1 MATTQEQLIDHL
13 DNTRL
18 GRGADDM
25 ENQPGTDPETIR
37 EWSQLRLAVEGIR
50 QAGLY
55 EQIKSVKEEWLAS
68 RPFTA
73 QVDATR
79 VATITLTSQP
89 AGPKPA
95 ESKPAGAIL
104 RSITRTTIRVAA
116 CLVILG
122 GGAAIYKY
130 TMTNSAGIFAQYC
143 STYDLNTSRGATA
156 TTDEMDQAYKN
167 KNWAAVTELFKKK
180 KAKNNKT
187 YFLAGMADLESK
199 KYDDAIGMFQQ
210 VMAANSQSGS
220 DYFEDEAEFYLAMSW
235 LARNDVKE
243 AMPLLDKIR
252 ADKNHLYHDVVVK
265 MSTLDLLIAGY
276 KDLN

>member
-18 GRGADDM
+18 NRGADNM
-25 ENQPGTDPETIR
+25 ENQPDADPETIR

-55 EQIKSVKEEWLAS
+55 EQIESVKTEWLAQQAVKTMPAIHMS
-68 RPFTA
+68 AMPA
-73 QVDATR
+73 
-79 VATITLTSQP
+79 P

-95 ESKPAGAIL
+95 ESKPAGAII
-104 RSITRTTIRVAA
+104 RSITRTAIRVAA
-116 CLVILG
+116 CLFILG
-122 GGAAIYKY
+122 SGAAIYKY
-130 TMTNSAGIFAQYC
+130 TMTNSAGIFSQYC
-143 STYDLNTSRGATA
+143 STYDLNTSRGANA
-156 TTDEMDQAYKN
+156 PADEMDEAYKN
-167 KNWAAVTELFKKK
+167 KNWTAVTELFKKK
-180 KAKNNKT
+180 SPKTNKT

-265 MSTLDLLIAGY
+265 MSTLDLRIAGY

>member
-18 GRGADDM
+18 DRGADDM
-25 ENQPGTDPETIR
+25 NDQRDTDPETIR
-37 EWSQLRLAVEGIR
+37 EWSQLCLAVEGIR

-55 EQIKSVKEEWLAS
+55 EQIKSVKTEWLAQQAVKTMPAS
-68 RPFTA
+68 A
-73 QVDATR
+73 D
-79 VATITLTSQP
+79 SNP
-89 AGPKPA
+89 AG
-95 ESKPAGAIL
+95 SKPVGAIL
-104 RSITRTTIRVAA
+104 RSIARTTIRVAA
-116 CLVILG
+116 CLVVLG

-156 TTDEMDQAYKN
+156 TADEMDQAYKN
-167 KNWAAVTELFKKK
+167 KNWTAVTELFKKK

-210 VMAANSQSGS
+210 VMAANSQTGS

-265 MSTLDLLIAGY
+265 MSTLDLRIARY

>member
-18 GRGADDM
+18 GLGADDM
-25 ENQPGTDPETIR
+25 KNEPDTDPETIR

-55 EQIKSVKEEWLAS
+55 EQIKSVKAEWLAQQEMMTM
-68 RPFTA
+68 PA
-73 QVDATR
+73 
-79 VATITLTSQP
+79 P
-89 AGPKPA
+89 AGPNPA

-143 STYDLNTSRGATA
+143 STYDLNTSRGATVPA
-156 TTDEMDQAYKN
+156 DEMDEAYKN
-167 KNWAAVTELFKKK
+167 KNWTAVTELFKKK

-187 YFLAGMADLESK
+187 YFLAGMADLESN

-265 MSTLDLLIAGY
+265 MSTLDLRIAGY

>member
-1 MATTQEQLIDHL
+1 MATMQEQLIDHL

-18 GRGADDM
+18 TNGAIDM
-25 ENQPGTDPETIR
+25 DNQIGTDPETIR
-37 EWSQLRLAVEGIR
+37 ELSQLRFAVEGIR

-55 EQIKSVKEEWLAS
+55 EQIRSVRTEWLAQQKVVAM
-68 RPFTA
+68 P
-73 QVDATR
+73 ATNR
-79 VATITLTSQP
+79 NGAV
-89 AGPKPA
+89 KPV
-95 ESKPAGAIL
+95 GTVI
-104 RSITRTTIRVAA
+104 RTITRTTLRVAA
-116 CLVILG
+116 CLFILG
-122 GGAAIYKY
+122 GGVAIYKY
-130 TMTNSAGIFAQYC
+130 TMTNSAGIYSQYC
-143 STYDLNTSRGATA
+143 STYDLNTSRGKAPA
-156 TTDEMDQAYKN
+156 DEMDEAYKN
-167 KNWAAVTELFKKK
+167 KNWGAVTELFKKK
-180 KAKNNKT
+180 KEKTNKT
-187 YFLAGMADLESK
+187 YFLAGMADLEAK

-265 MSTLDLLIAGY
+265 MSTLDLRIAEY

>member
-18 GRGADDM
+18 DRGTDAMD
-25 ENQPGTDPETIR
+25 NQPDADPETIR

-55 EQIKSVKEEWLAS
+55 EQIESVKAEWLAQQTVKTM
-68 RPFTA
+68 PA
-73 QVDATR
+73 
-79 VATITLTSQP
+79 P

-95 ESKPAGAIL
+95 ESKPAGAIIL
-104 RSITRTTIRVAA
+104 SITRMTIRVAA

-143 STYDLNTSRGATA
+143 STYDLNTSRGATIPA
-156 TTDEMDQAYKN
+156 DEMDEAYKN
-167 KNWAAVTELFKKK
+167 KNWTAVTELFKKK
-180 KAKNNKT
+180 SPKTNKT

-265 MSTLDLLIAGY
+265 MSTLDLRIAGY

>member
-18 GRGADDM
+18 NRGADDI
-25 ENQPGTDPETIR
+25 ENQPDADPETIR

-55 EQIKSVKEEWLAS
+55 EQIKSVKTEWLAT

-73 QVDATR
+73 QGDATR
-79 VATITLTSQP
+79 PATATP
-89 AGPKPA
+89 AIQ
-95 ESKPAGAIL
+95 PAGAIL
-104 RSITRTTIRVAA
+104 RSITRTTVRVAA

-130 TMTNSAGIFAQYC
+130 TMTDSAGIFAQYC

-156 TTDEMDQAYKN
+156 PADEMDEAYKN
-167 KNWAAVTELFKKK
+167 KNWTAVTELFKKK
-180 KAKNNKT
+180 SPKTNKT

-265 MSTLDLLIAGY
+265 MSTLDLRIAGY

>member
-18 GRGADDM
+18 SRGSDDM
-25 ENQPGTDPETIR
+25 EKQPDADPETIR

-55 EQIKSVKEEWLAS
+55 EQIKSVKTEWLAQQVAN
-68 RPFTA
+68 TA
-73 QVDATR
+73 VPAF
-79 VATITLTSQP
+79 AGAKP
-89 AGPKPA
+89 AGLQSTGLNTAGP
-95 ESKPAGAIL
+95 KPAGAIL

-116 CLVILG
+116 CLFILG

-130 TMTNSAGIFAQYC
+130 TMTNSAGIYAQYC
-143 STYDLNTSRGATA
+143 STYDLNTSRGAA
-156 TTDEMDQAYKN
+156 PADEMDEAYKN
-167 KNWAAVTELFKKK
+167 KNWTAVTELFKKK

-265 MSTLDLLIAGY
+265 MSTLDLRIAGY

>member
-1 MATTQEQLIDHL
+1 MATTHENLIDHL

-18 GRGADDM
+18 GLGADDM
-25 ENQPGTDPETIR
+25 ENQAGTDPETVR

-55 EQIKSVKEEWLAS
+55 EQIKSVKEEWLAT

-73 QVDATR
+73 QVAATR
-79 VATITLTSQP
+79 PATATSAIQP

-95 ESKPAGAIL
+95 GAII

-116 CLVILG
+116 CLFILG

-130 TMTNSAGIFAQYC
+130 TMTNSAGIFSQYC
-143 STYDLNTSRGATA
+143 SSYDLNTSRGATA
-156 TTDEMDQAYKN
+156 PADEMDEAYKN
-167 KNWAAVTELFKKK
+167 KNWTGVTELFKKK
-180 KAKNNKT
+180 KAKTNKT

-265 MSTLDLLIAGY
+265 MSALDLRIAGY

>member
-37 EWSQLRLAVEGIR
+37 ESSQLRLAVEGIR

-55 EQIKSVKEEWLAS
+55 EQIKSVKAEWLAT
-68 RPFTA
+68 RP
-73 QVDATR
+73 AT
-79 VATITLTSQP
+79 TTLTIQP

-95 ESKPAGAIL
+95 SSKPAGAIL

-116 CLVILG
+116 CLFILG

-130 TMTNSAGIFAQYC
+130 TMTNSAGIFSQYC
-143 STYDLNTSRGATA
+143 STFDLNTSRGATA
-156 TTDEMDQAYKN
+156 PADEMDEAYKN
-167 KNWAAVTELFKKK
+167 KNWTAVTELFKKK
-180 KAKNNKT
+180 KAKTNKT

-265 MSTLDLLIAGY
+265 MSALDLRIAGY